1 MKKKSILFGL
11 LIVISFIFTMKVNAA
26 SSITCTPTSVY
37 VGDQITCSIK
47 TDEEVTVSSK
57 LELVAGNTTLS
68 KDGNIVYKAAS
79 KGNYEVEIS
88 SEGFNDSVTIKVSEK
103 TTTTTTT
110 TTTKAKSSNAYLSSI
125 TIDGEEIEDFS
136 KNTTRYFV
144 EVENDVTKISID
156 AKAEDALSEV
166 EIDGP
171 NSLDV
176 GENEYTI
183 SVTSEDNTTKFYKVI
198 VTRLEEEESSNTRI
212 KNIKIRGYKLD
223 FNKNSKTFYLN
234 IDKEDTEL
242 DITVTLNDDA
252 SSYEIEGNENL
263 EDGSVI
269 KIVVTAE
276 DGSEDTYRIIIEKK
290 DTNYMPFIIGG
301 AVLLVIIVIVIVVI
315 IKKKNNKKDNNK
327 KNDNKNKAK
336 LKKESVENE
345 NSEDDEKTKQMPPI
359 SDDAIPSS
367 VINTEDNISDDD
379 DEDEDVIHID
389 NDEEEETRILSY
401 AEKEELKRLRKQN
414 DDLKSKI
421 DEELGKTT
429 PLTFNDDDDE

>member
-1 MKKKSILFGL
+1 MKKKSILFSL

-125 TIDGEEIEDFS
+125 TIDGEEIDDFS

-156 AKAEDALSEV
+156 AKAEDELSEV

-171 NSLDV
+171 NTLEV
-176 GENEYTI
+176 GDNEYTI

-198 VTRLEEEESSNTRI
+198 VTRKEEEESSNTRI

-242 DITVTLNDDA
+242 DITVTLNDDT

-269 KIVVTAE
+269 KIAVTAE

-301 AVLLVIIVIVIVVI
+301 VVLLIIIVIVIVVI
-315 IKKKNNKKDNNK
+315 IKKKENKKDNNK
-327 KNDNKNKAK
+327 NKVKAK
-336 LKKESVENE
+336 KENVINE
-345 NSEDDEKTKQMPPI
+345 NSEDNEKTKQMPPI
-359 SDDAIPSS
+359 SDDTIPSS
-367 VINTEDNISDDD
+367 VINMEDNISDDD